1 MTKRGESPP
10 YVVDPT
16 VHGRFD
22 ERQTVFGRMHWD
34 REAHFYHTDYRDG
47 AAVRISAGEPGYSRV
62 EYARL
67 LASWT
72 VHDCF
77 GGAFSWRRL
86 GKVEPSTQRFDRYEV
101 ADPERMSREV
111 KETARLFGAD
121 LVGICEVDEAWI
133 YSHDRG
139 GDLIEIPDGCDHAVV
154 MAIAMD
160 AAATGAS
167 PAYLSEAATGVGY
180 SRMAFT
186 IACVAEF
193 IRNLRYRAIPMGN
206 DTALSIPLA
215 IDAGLGQMGRNG
227 ILTTPEYG
235 SCIRLCKVFTDL
247 PLAPDR
253 PIDFGLTETCKSCTR
268 CAEACEAGA
277 ISTDP
282 EPSFAAACP
291 SNSPGILRWPV
302 NADACYAFWTE
313 NTAACSNCIVACPFT
328 KNAAR
333 DDTSHSP
340 SL

>member
-1 MTKRGESPP
+1 VSEETKRTP
-10 YVVDPT
+10 YTVDPAA
-16 VHGRFD
+16 HGRFD

-34 REAHFYHTDYRDG
+34 RDADFYHTDYRDD
-47 AAVRISAGEPGYSRV
+47 AAQKIAAGERGYSRV

-86 GKVEPSTQRFDRYEV
+86 GQVDPSLQRFDRYEV
-101 ADPERMSREV
+101 DDPAEMTRQV
-111 KETARLFGAD
+111 KETAKLFGAD
-121 LVGICEVDEAWI
+121 LVGVCKVDRTWI
-133 YSHDRG
+133 YSHDRS
-139 GDLIEIPDGCDHAVV
+139 GDLVEVPEECDRAVV

-160 AAATGAS
+160 KTAIGTS
-167 PAYLSEAATGVGY
+167 PAYRSEAGTGVGY
-180 SRMAFT
+180 SKMAFT

-227 ILTTPEYG
+227 ILTTREYG

-253 PIDFGLTETCKSCTR
+253 PVDFGLTDACRTCTR
-268 CAEACEAGA
+268 CADACEAGA
-277 ISTDP
+277 ISREP
-282 EPSFAAACP
+282 EPSFAVACP
-291 SNSPGILRWPV
+291 SNNPGILRWAV
-302 NADACYAFWTE
+302 DADACYAFWAE
-313 NTAACSNCIVACPFT
+313 NTAACSNCIVACPFS
-328 KNAAR
+328 KIDESGGDAG
-333 DDTSHSP
+333 
-340 SL
+340 